1 MYQTASKAV
10 AICHFVPQNHSKWSS
25 ALSETLKLCSM
36 FLNKHHKYMM
46 VVLKFE
52 KSRPLLIPEACL
64 IPIKSQTTP
73 YVFLVHLSSH
83 LD

>member
-1 MYQTASKAV
+1 
-10 AICHFVPQNHSKWSS
+10 
-25 ALSETLKLCSM
+25 M